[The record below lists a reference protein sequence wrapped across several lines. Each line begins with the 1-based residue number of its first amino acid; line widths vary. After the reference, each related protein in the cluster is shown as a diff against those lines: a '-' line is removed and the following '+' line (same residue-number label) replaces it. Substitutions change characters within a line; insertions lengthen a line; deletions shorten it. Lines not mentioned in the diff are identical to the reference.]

1 MNPGKLTRI
10 TKLLLLGVSEE
21 PELRAFIFEL
31 FLSMYLIIVLGNL
44 LIIVATISDSHL
56 HMLLYF
62 LLSN

>member
-1 MNPGKLTRI
+1 I